1 MAAKISQMVEPPSL
15 RQLLGKH
22 ALIREI
28 MPELGDAA
36 HLIVLL
42 SLYVEE
48 NRILQLT
55 NSWIYSQ
62 GIHALNNNNHS
73 ECVCIRDG
81 GLWPMSQ
88 RQETMLDRYFEYFRL
103 KTQSPS
109 EHPLLQDITSKTY
122 HMVSI
127 LRLVPLNTLRIFS
140 SWMTTPEKV
149 ERARKELESWIEGG
163 YCARKAL
170 LHAAALFQSIRDQ
183 RTTIHSDPWYMMAAS
198 LCIWTHIKLSKRT
211 RIPSTDRPLRIDKT
225 SDSQALQSWLNGS
238 RTMSVHITG
247 IGILDEADSAS
258 RTLQQTIKI
267 LRRGG
272 SWGQIGRHF
281 AAVFQQVLDGTTPLP
296 PV

>member
-1 MAAKISQMVEPPSL
+1 MTEPPSL

-22 ALIREI
+22 ALIREK

-55 NSWIYSQ
+55 NSWIYLQ
-62 GIHALNNNNHS
+62 GIHTINNNDHF
-73 ECVCIRDG
+73 ECECIHDG
-81 GLWPMSQ
+81 SLWYTPQ

-103 KTQSPS
+103 KTESPS
-109 EHPLLQDITSKTY
+109 EHPLLQDIISKTY

-127 LRLVPLNTLRIFS
+127 LRLVPLNALRTFS
-140 SWMTTPEKV
+140 SWMTTPQKV
-149 ERARKELESWIEGG
+149 ERAKKELENWIEGG

-170 LHAAALFQSIRDQ
+170 LHAAALFQLIRDQ
-183 RTTIHSDPWYMMAAS
+183 RTAIHSDPWYMMAAS
-198 LCIWTHIKLSKRT
+198 LCIWAHIKVSKRT
-211 RIPSTDRPLRIDKT
+211 EILFTDHPLRIDKV
-225 SDSQALQSWLNGS
+225 SDSQALQAWLNGS
-238 RTMSVHITG
+238 WTMSVHITG
-247 IGILDEADSAS
+247 IGILNEADSAS

-267 LRRGG
+267 LRRDG
-272 SWGQIGRHF
+272 SWGQIGRLF
-281 AAVFQQVLDGTTPLP
+281 AAVFQQVLEGTTPSP